1 MEMPSCCPK
10 ILQNHC
16 YFSSLPSPNRSSKL
30 QNCCSKLL
38 RLDILLPHTFIMSW
52 ALAWKGNPLMWTKC
66 SDDVVPKSTASG
78 SFSDI
83 SLGNSEK
90 QNKKHCQEHQSFRN
104 YQQTAIRND
113 FNVKILNSSS
123 NSKEEGFHFKSQS
136 SEISPTNRYHL
147 NTYKDLVSQT
157 ITRL

>member
-1 MEMPSCCPK
+1 MPSCCPK

-38 RLDILLPHTFIMSW
+38 RLYILLPHTFIMSW

-66 SDDVVPKSTASG
+66 SEDVVPKSTASG

-83 SLGNSEK
+83 SLGNSASRTK
-90 QNKKHCQEHQSFRN
+90 STVRN
-104 YQQTAIRND
+104 IKASGIISRLQLEMTLMSKSSIPLQIVRKRAS
-113 FNVKILNSSS
+113 ILKAS
-123 NSKEEGFHFKSQS
+123 
-136 SEISPTNRYHL
+136 HL
-147 NTYKDLVSQT
+147 KFPPLTD
-157 ITRL
+157 IT